1 MLQLALRTLR
11 FRAGTFVAA
20 FLAMFFAAL
29 ILMACGGLIETG
41 IRTAVV
47 PGQLES
53 ADIVVSGNQ
62 EYHGS
67 GGDPDEPPIL
77 PERVRI
83 DADLQASIQAL
94 PGVEQ
99 VRSHVFE
106 HSAPAGKI
114 DALSV
119 DAQLGADLGALRERI
134 DAGLDDSA
142 LTLTGAERGQAEHGQ
157 AKASGTTVMAL
168 AGIFTAFAL
177 LVSIFGVSSMLAL
190 SITQRQRDLALLRA
204 IGGTPKQIRS
214 LVFRETLLLAI
225 IATSLAVAP
234 GQLLGRGMFCLL
246 ASEGIA
252 AEGLVFHQGWV
263 PTVSAMVIALGAA
276 LAGALSSGRRA
287 AGIKPTQALTESSV
301 HDGRGAKGRLILG
314 AGLLAAGIA
323 MSLVTVLAMSGPLM
337 AATGAPAVLLLA
349 VGFALLSPILAK
361 VSTFLV
367 QWPALAVGGVT
378 GQLAVL
384 NARGSSGR
392 MAAVMAPVILLTGV
406 STGLLY
412 LQSANDAADR
422 QAFASSVLADAVV
435 GSESG
440 FEPGELAQLNAL
452 PGVAAASAFVKSTG
466 FVEHPEDTSPAHE
479 GWSLVGV
486 SAQGADAVTVAT
498 MSSGVLEN
506 FHGNRIA
513 LEEQH
518 AQQLEVR
525 PGENITLRMGDNTS
539 LDLEVAGL
547 FTAPE
552 GYDTLLLPPETL
564 ASHTTAGF
572 ATQALV
578 SAADGITTEQ
588 LMQSLNQWAAGHRDM
603 EISGKEV
610 LLAEYD
616 AQKQTANFALY
627 IMVLMVAGYAS
638 ITVIT
643 TLASAMIVRRR
654 EFGVQRLAGAT
665 RKQVLQM
672 VCLEGCIV
680 SISGVLIG
688 TVAAGIIV
696 VPVSM
701 ERLGSVVPAGS
712 PWNYI
717 ALVVLTV
724 ALTLGSMLIPAFRVT
739 RGRPAEA
746 ALSVE

>member
-20 FLAMFFAAL
+20 FLAMFFAAA

-47 PGQLES
+47 PGQLEA
-53 ADIVVSGNQ
+53 ADLVVAGNQ
-62 EYHGS
+62 QYYGS
-67 GGDPDEPPIL
+67 GGDLDEPPIL

-83 DADLQASIQAL
+83 DAQLQASIEAL

-99 VRSHVFE
+99 VRSHTFE
-106 HSAPAGKI
+106 NSAPVGKI

-119 DAQLGADLGALRERI
+119 EAKPGADLGALRERI
-134 DAGLDDSA
+134 DAELDDSA
-142 LTLTGAERGQAEHGQ
+142 VTLTGEERGQAEHGQ

-168 AGIFTAFAL
+168 AGVFTAFAL

-190 SITQRQRDLALLRA
+190 SITGRQRDLALLRA
-204 IGGTPKQIRS
+204 IGGTPKQVRS

-225 IATSLAVAP
+225 IATALAVVP
-234 GQLLGRGMFCLL
+234 GQLLGRAMFKLL
-246 ASEGIA
+246 TSEGIA
-252 AEGLVFHQGWV
+252 ADGLVFHQGWV
-263 PTVSAMVIALGAA
+263 PTVSAMAIALGAA
-276 LAGALSSGRRA
+276 LTGALSSGRQA
-287 AGIKPTQALTESSV
+287 ANIRPTQALAEASV
-301 HDGRGAKGRLILG
+301 HNGRGSKGQLFLG
-314 AGLLAAGIA
+314 AGVLAAGIA

-349 VGFALLSPILAK
+349 VGFALLSPILTK
-361 VSTFLV
+361 LSTFVV

-406 STGLLY
+406 SAGLLY

-422 QAFASSVLADAVV
+422 QTFASTVVADAVV
-435 GSESG
+435 DSEDG
-440 FEPGELAQLNAL
+440 FEPEELAQLNAL
-452 PGVAAASAFVKSTG
+452 PGVAVASEFVESTG
-466 FVEHPEDTSPAHE
+466 FIEHPEDESPGHE
-479 GWSLVGV
+479 GWNLVGV
-486 SAQGADAVTVAT
+486 SAQGADTLNAATV
-498 MSSGVLEN
+498 SSGALGN

-525 PGENITLRMGDNTS
+525 PGENITLRMGDNT
-539 LDLEVAGL
+539 LIELEVAGL
-547 FTAPE
+547 FAAPE
-552 GYDTLLLPPETL
+552 GYDSLLLPAETL
-564 ASHTTAGF
+564 ASHTTTGF
-572 ATQALV
+572 ATQVLV
-578 SAADGITTEQ
+578 SAAEGSTTEQ
-588 LMQSLNQWAAGHRDM
+588 LMQSLNQWAAGHLGM

-610 LLAEYD
+610 LLAKYD

-627 IMVLMVAGYAS
+627 IMVLMVAGYAA
-638 ITVIT
+638 ITVIN
-643 TLASAMIVRRR
+643 TLASSMIVRRR

-672 VCLEGCIV
+672 VWLEGCIV
-680 SISGVLIG
+680 SISGITIG

-696 VPVSM
+696 VPVNL
-701 ERLGSVVPAGS
+701 ERLGTMLPAGS
-712 PWNYI
+712 PWSYL
-717 ALVVLTV
+717 ALVVLSV
-724 ALTLGSMLIPAFRVT
+724 ALILGSMLIPAFKVT

>member
-11 FRAGTFVAA
+11 FRAGTFAAA
-20 FLAMFFAAL
+20 FLAMFFAAA

-53 ADIVVSGNQ
+53 ADLVVAGNQ

-83 DADLQASIQAL
+83 DAELQAAIQAL

-106 HSAPAGKI
+106 NSAPAGKI

-119 DAQLGADLGALRERI
+119 EVEPGADLGALRERI
-134 DAGLDDSA
+134 NAELDDSA
-142 LTLTGAERGQAEHGQ
+142 VTLIGEERGQAEHGQ

-168 AGIFTAFAL
+168 AGVFTAFAL

-204 IGGTPKQIRS
+204 IGGTPEQIRS
-214 LVFRETLLLAI
+214 LVFRETLLLSI
-225 IATSLAVAP
+225 IATALAVAP
-234 GQLLGRGMFCLL
+234 GQLLGRAMFNLL
-246 ASEGIA
+246 SSEGIA
-252 AEGLVFHQGWV
+252 AEGLIFHQGWV
-263 PTVSAMVIALGAA
+263 PTVSAMVIALGSAV
-276 LAGALSSGRRA
+276 AGALSSGRRA
-287 AGIKPTQALTESSV
+287 ASIKPTQALAEASV
-301 HDGRGAKGRLILG
+301 HNIRGSKGQLFLG
-314 AGLLAAGIA
+314 AGVLAAGIA

-337 AATGAPAVLLLA
+337 AATGAPAVLLLS

-361 VSTFLV
+361 LSTFAV
-367 QWPALAVGGVT
+367 QWPALAMGGVT

-406 STGLLY
+406 SAGLLY

-422 QAFASSVLADAVV
+422 QTFASTVVADAVV
-435 GSESG
+435 GSEDG
-440 FEPGELAQLNAL
+440 FDAGELAQINAL
-452 PGVAAASAFVKSTG
+452 PGVAAASEYVESTG
-466 FVEHPEDTSPAHE
+466 FIEHPQDASPPHE
-479 GWSLVGV
+479 GWNLVGV
-486 SAQGADAVTVAT
+486 SARGAGTLTAAT
-498 MSSGVLEN
+498 ISSGALGD

-513 LEEQH
+513 IEERH
-518 AQQLEVR
+518 AQRLEVS
-525 PGENITLRMGDNTS
+525 PGDHITLRMGDNS
-539 LDLEVAGL
+539 SVELEVAGL

-552 GYDTLLLPPETL
+552 GYDSLLLPAETL
-564 ASHTTAGF
+564 ASHTTTGF
-572 ATQALV
+572 ATQVLV
-578 SAADGITTEQ
+578 SAPEGSSTEQ
-588 LMQSLNQWAAGHRDM
+588 LMQSLNQWAAGHPGM
-603 EISGKEV
+603 EISGKDV

-627 IMVLMVAGYAS
+627 MMVLMVAGYAA
-638 ITVIT
+638 ITVIN
-643 TLASAMIVRRR
+643 TLASSMIVRRR

-672 VCLEGCIV
+672 VWLEGCIV
-680 SISGVLIG
+680 SISGIAIG
-688 TVAAGIIV
+688 TMAAAIIV
-696 VPVSM
+696 VPVNM
-701 ERLGSVVPAGS
+701 ERLGSVIPAGS
-712 PWNYI
+712 PWSYL
-717 ALVVLTV
+717 ALVVLTT
-724 ALTLGSMLIPAFRVT
+724 ALILGSMLIPAFRVT